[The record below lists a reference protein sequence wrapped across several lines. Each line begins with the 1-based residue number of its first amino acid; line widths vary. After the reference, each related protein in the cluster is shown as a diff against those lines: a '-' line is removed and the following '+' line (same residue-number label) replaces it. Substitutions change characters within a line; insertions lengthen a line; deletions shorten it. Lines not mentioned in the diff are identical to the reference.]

1 MATGRPCLK
10 GQAHHA
16 NNRKLYTSTEL
27 YVQGNDYG
35 TVDNYNRHEP
45 YAQTK
50 LYKFAERFF
59 RYEHYR
65 LKGFLHRPR

>member
-35 TVDNYNRHEP
+35 TADNYNRHEP